1 MFRDISKAAF
11 RHGIRTY
18 AETYR
23 GYYVGASE
31 LKDMFRING
40 FNVDERTAWT
50 RFIQTWIDT
59 GQMIRVGYAYF
70 VIIDYEL
77 DDLRNTA
84 GECLYLDRIVQANP
98 KLIYVDSMS
107 NLDTNAINDGYVAT
121 AELIDLQSNVETR
134 RSANGEIA

>member
-1 MFRDISKAAF
+1 MFRDISRAAF

-18 AETYR
+18 ANTYR

-31 LKDMFRING
+31 LKEMFRING

-84 GECLYLDRIVQANP
+84 GECLFLDRMEQRETR
-98 KLIYVDSMS
+98 LIYVDSMS
-107 NLDTNAINDGYVAT
+107 NLDTDTINNGYIAT
-121 AELIDLQSNVETR
+121 AELIEIQCNVETR
-134 RSANGEIA
+134 RATNGEIA